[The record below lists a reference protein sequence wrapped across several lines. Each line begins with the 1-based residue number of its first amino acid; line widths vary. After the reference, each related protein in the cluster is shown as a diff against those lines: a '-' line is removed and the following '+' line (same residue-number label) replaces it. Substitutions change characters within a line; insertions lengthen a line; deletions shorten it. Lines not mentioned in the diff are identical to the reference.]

1 MLSELHTRRRFLGL
15 SGLSAL
21 SVVLAACGGD
31 AAPAAEVAVE
41 TPEEALER
49 LLEGNARYVADK
61 NQPINEGKDR
71 REKLTKRQ
79 RPFATVFSCV
89 DSRVPPELVFDRGLG
104 DLFVIRTAG
113 EVVDTA
119 VLGSIEYGV
128 AELEIPLVLVLG
140 HSACGAV
147 KATVAAI
154 STGEKPEA
162 EIGYLVD
169 GIAPAVTK
177 AKEKLKPKATTSTKK
192 KKATTTTTAAAGEG
206 ETTTTTAAGAA
217 EADPNAELVTATIEA
232 NVELVVERL
241 KAIPILAE
249 QIKKER
255 LLVAG
260 GVYDLESGEVTIT
273 VGMPEE
279 LQKKIDE
286 EKAKKSGGG
295 EGGGEGAST
304 TAGEGGGGEGA
315 TTTAKKGE

>member
-31 AAPAAEVAVE
+31 AAPAAEAAVE

-61 NQPINEGKDR
+61 NQPLNEGKDR

-79 RPFATVFSCV
+79 RPFATIFSCV

-113 EVVDTA
+113 QVVDTA
-119 VLGSIEYGV
+119 VLGSLEYGV
-128 AELEIPLVLVLG
+128 AELEIPLILVMG

-192 KKATTTTTAAAGEG
+192 KKATTTTTAAAAEGEG
-206 ETTTTTAAGAA
+206 ESPTTTVAAA

-260 GVYDLESGEVTIT
+260 GVYDLESGGITIT

-286 EKAKKSGGG
+286 EKAKAAGG
-295 EGGGEGAST
+295 EGEGGAT
-304 TAGEGGGGEGA
+304 TVAGEGGAEGA
-315 TTTAKKGE
+315 TTTAAAEH

>member
-61 NQPINEGKDR
+61 NQPLNEGKDR

-79 RPFATVFSCV
+79 RPFATIFSCV

-113 EVVDTA
+113 QVVDTA
-119 VLGSIEYGV
+119 VLGSLEYGV
-128 AELEIPLVLVLG
+128 AELEIPLILVMG

-192 KKATTTTTAAAGEG
+192 KKATTTTTAAAAEGEG
-206 ETTTTTAAGAA
+206 ESPTTTVAAA

-260 GVYDLESGEVTIT
+260 GVYDLESGGITIT

-286 EKAKKSGGG
+286 EKAKAAGG
-295 EGGGEGAST
+295 EGEGGAT
-304 TAGEGGGGEGA
+304 TVAGEGGAEGA
-315 TTTAKKGE
+315 TTTAAAEH

>member
-61 NQPINEGKDR
+61 NQPLNEGKDR

-79 RPFATVFSCV
+79 RPFATIFSCV

-113 EVVDTA
+113 QVVDTA
-119 VLGSIEYGV
+119 VLGSLEYGV
-128 AELEIPLVLVLG
+128 AELEIPLILVMG

-192 KKATTTTTAAAGEG
+192 KKATTTTTSAAAEGEG
-206 ETTTTTAAGAA
+206 ESPTTTVAAA

-260 GVYDLESGEVTIT
+260 GVYDLESGGITIT

-286 EKAKKSGGG
+286 EKAKAAGG
-295 EGGGEGAST
+295 EGEGGAT
-304 TAGEGGGGEGA
+304 TVAGEGGAEGA
-315 TTTAKKGE
+315 TTTAAAEH